1 MSPGASP
8 GGSGIKDRP
17 TNARGMG
24 SIPESGIFPI
34 EGNGNALRYS
44 SLRCLADYSP
54 WDRRARH
61 NLMTKQI
68 QCLQDDFE

>member
-8 GGSGIKDRP
+8 GGSGIKDQP
-17 TNARGMG
+17 THASGMG

-44 SLRCLADYSP
+44 CLRRGA
-54 WDRRARH
+54 
-61 NLMTKQI
+61 
-68 QCLQDDFE
+68 